1 MSIMNQ
7 APDNLS
13 DLTQSQ
19 VLIWT
24 GQQLSPNVP
33 LYNSPFTFELSGE
46 INVPHFQTAFQILI
60 DNSDAMRTV
69 FQSIDDIPQRK
80 LLESV
85 SYKVELLDFSK
96 ARLPNEDFQTWL
108 YERMKKSFELSEPLF
123 DSVLIK
129 MPGNIFT
136 WYFNQHHLI
145 CDASGVAVQYKAF
158 TKIYRRLAEGSTTT
172 DIKIPLFQNY
182 VEYEK
187 TNRLNP
193 KNAAAKHYWEEK
205 LKSVPNNLKLYGK
218 SVAENTTRS
227 KRVSLSLGKQR
238 TEKLLEIAKEKDLR
252 LLNSQLTLFNIFASI
267 LSVYLARIS
276 NEQNNVTFGTP
287 VHNRTTPDFKET
299 PGLFIEFFPFVIEVK
314 DEDTFVSLFKRVS
327 TKTYEFL
334 RNAQPGTSTPKLNR
348 AFNVVLNYIITDF
361 PDFNGIPCEAIWHHP
376 NHSDASHHLR
386 LQVYNDDSDSI
397 KLYFDLNLAVFSEK
411 MFETVPDHFL
421 KLLDAFIENP
431 YQSIVQSSLLSEAE
445 FQQIVIDFN
454 RQEEVENKHVLE
466 LFQIQVLK
474 NPHKPAVSDKTQTLT
489 YADLDQKSNQLA
501 NYLIEKEITAG
512 KRVAIYL
519 NRSADL
525 IIGILATFKAG
536 CAYVPIAANNPR
548 GRVSDRIK
556 ESHAAVVLTNSSHA
570 GNLDDLQVQIL
581 QIDADW
587 KRIKEQKTTNPY
599 QAILPEAL
607 AYIMFTSGST
617 GQPKGVQISQTALA
631 NYINWAGAAYEIT
644 DQSIF
649 PLFTTIDF
657 DLTVTS
663 IFVPLTFGASI
674 IVYEETGKG
683 PDLAIFDVI
692 EDNRADVIKLTPS
705 HLSLLKE
712 HNFSN
717 SRLRTMIIGGEDFK
731 RDLAESINQSF
742 HHEVK
747 IYNEYGPTEA
757 TVGCIVHRYDS
768 LNDLSGSVQ
777 IGKPIANMSA
787 YILDE
792 NLNPVPQ
799 GAVGKLYISGDGL
812 SVGYWN
818 DKELTEQ
825 KFLNNP
831 FQPETK
837 IYNTGDLARLNS
849 NDEIEYLG
857 RKDQQVK
864 IGGIRI
870 ELGEIESALSKHAG
884 IKDCVVEL
892 IDNNR
897 SAPIQSVTSS
907 DESVTNCIR
916 CGLPSNYPQVEFDE
930 NGVCNYCLS
939 FEDYRQ
945 NAEKYFKAPADLQ
958 GILDKGKAE
967 RQGEYD
973 CLVLLSGGKDSTYAL
988 AKLVGMGVSV
998 LAYTLDNGYI
1008 SESAKANI
1016 RRVVN
1021 LLGVDHVFGETPAM
1035 NQIFVD
1041 SLKRFSN
1048 VCNGCFKTIYTLST
1062 KVAFNKKIPFIVT
1075 GLSRGQFFETRL
1087 TEELFWK
1094 DDVETIDKTILEAR
1108 KSYHRVDDA
1117 VKRLLDTSI
1126 FDEESVFEKVQ
1137 FLDFYRFID
1146 VDFEEMM
1153 NYLDKRLPWIRPS
1166 DTGRST
1172 NCLINQVGIYVHKK
1186 ERGYSNYAFPYS
1198 WDVRMGHKSREVSL
1212 DEINEVID
1220 ENEVTRILDEIGYSS
1235 NNIKTD
1241 KSLVALYIAD
1251 AEIPNADLRNDLKNY
1266 LPDYMIPTYFKRME
1280 SFPLTDNGKVDRKT
1294 LRNLAVISQK
1304 ENTDYVAPETEFE
1317 IILSEIWSEVLQIEK
1332 PGVNDNF
1339 LELGGNSLAA
1349 IRITSRVNNAFDLA
1363 LPVNTVFENPN
1374 ISQLAGHIEKSISI
1388 MLAELNR

>member
-7 APDNLS
+7 ALNNLS
-13 DLTQSQ
+13 YLTQSQ
-19 VLIWT
+19 LLIWT

-33 LYNSPFTFELSGE
+33 LYNSPFTFELAGE
-46 INVPHFQTAFQILI
+46 INVSHFQTAFQILI
-60 DNSDAMRTV
+60 DKSDSMRTV
-69 FQSIDDIPQRK
+69 FESINDIPQTK
-80 LLESV
+80 LLDSV

-96 ARLPNEDFQTWL
+96 EKDSNEQFQTWL
-108 YERMKKSFELSEPLF
+108 NERMKKSFELSKPLF
-123 DSVLIK
+123 DSVLIN
-129 MPGNIFT
+129 MPDNKFT

-145 CDASGVAVQYKAF
+145 CDASGVAVLYKVF
-158 TKIYRRLAEGSTTT
+158 TKIYRRLAEGATTT

-187 TNRLNP
+187 TNRLNL
-193 KNAAAKHYWEEK
+193 KNAATKAYWEEK
-205 LKSVPNNLKLYGK
+205 LQSVPNNLKLYGK
-218 SVAENTTRS
+218 SVEKNTTFS
-227 KRVSLSLGKQR
+227 KRVSLPLGKQR
-238 TEKLLEIAKEKDLR
+238 TEKLLEIAKEKDFR
-252 LLNSQLTLFNIFASI
+252 LLNSQLTLFNIFASV

-276 NEQNNVTFGTP
+276 NEQNNIAFGTP
-287 VHNRTTPDFKET
+287 VHNRSTPDFKET
-299 PGLFIEFFPFVIEVK
+299 PGLFIEFFPFTTEIK
-314 DEDTFVSLFKRVS
+314 NEDTFVSLFKRVS
-327 TKTYEFL
+327 NKTYEFL
-334 RNAQPGTSTPKLNR
+334 RNAQPGASSPKLNR

-361 PDFNGIPCEAIWHHP
+361 PDFNGIPCEAVWHHP
-376 NHSDASHHLR
+376 DHSDSGHYLR
-386 LQVYNDDSDSI
+386 LHVYNDNSDSI

-411 MFETVPDHFL
+411 MFDTVPNHFL

-431 YQSIVQSSLLSEAE
+431 HQSIGQASLLSEAE

-454 RQEEVENKHVLE
+454 NHKEVENKHVLE

-474 NPHKPAVSDKTQTLT
+474 NPEKTAVSDKTQKLT
-489 YADLDQKSNQLA
+489 YADLDEKSNQLA

-519 NRSADL
+519 NRSVDL
-525 IIGILATFKAG
+525 IISILATFKAG

-548 GRVSDRIK
+548 GRVADRIK
-556 ESHAAVVLTNSSHA
+556 ESQAAIVLSNSSLA
-570 GNLDDLQVQIL
+570 ADIDDLQVPVL
-581 QIDADW
+581 RLDADW
-587 KRIKEQKTTNPY
+587 HRIKEHKTANPDKM
-599 QAILPEAL
+599 IMPEAL

-617 GQPKGVQISQTALA
+617 GQPKGVQISHLALA
-631 NYINWAGAAYEIT
+631 NYINWAGKEYGIT
-644 DQSIF
+644 DQATF

-674 IVYEETGKG
+674 IIYEESKTG

-705 HLSLLKE
+705 HLGLLKE
-712 HNFSN
+712 RDLKN
-717 SRLRTMIIGGEDFK
+717 SRLRTMIVGGEDFK
-731 RDLAESINQSF
+731 RDLAESIVESF
-742 HHEVK
+742 HHEIA

-757 TVGCIVHRYDS
+757 TVGCIVHRYDLS
-768 LNDLSGSVQ
+768 NDLSNSVP
-777 IGKPIANMSA
+777 IGKPIANMLA

-799 GAVGKLYISGDGL
+799 GGVGKLFISGDGL

-825 KFLNNP
+825 RFLTNP

-837 IYNTGDLARLNS
+837 IYDTGDLARLNS
-849 NDEIEYLG
+849 EAQIEYLG

-884 IKDCVVEL
+884 IKDCVVEM
-892 IDNNR
+892 INGKR
-897 SAPIQSVTSS
+897 SVSV
-907 DESVTNCIR
+907 ESVTNCIR

-930 NGVCNYCLS
+930 KGVCNYCLS
-939 FEDYRQ
+939 FEHYRQ
-945 NAEKYFKAPADLQ
+945 NAQKYFKAPADLQ
-958 GILDKGKAE
+958 KLLDNVKVE
-967 RQGEYD
+967 RKGEYD

-998 LAYTLDNGYI
+998 LAFTLDNGYI

-1021 LLGVDHVFGETPAM
+1021 VLGVDHVFGETPAM
-1035 NQIFVD
+1035 NEIFVD
-1041 SLKRFSN
+1041 SLKRYSN

-1062 KVAFNKKIPFIVT
+1062 QVAFNKKIPFIVT

-1094 DDVETIDKTILEAR
+1094 DDIATIDKTILEAR

-1126 FDEESVFEKVQ
+1126 FNEDSVFEKVQ
-1137 FLDFYRFID
+1137 FLDFYRFVD

-1153 NYLDKRLPWIRPS
+1153 NYLDKHLPWIRPS

-1198 WDVRMGHKSREVSL
+1198 WDVRMGHKTREVSL
-1212 DEINEVID
+1212 DEINEEID
-1220 ENEVTRILDEIGYSS
+1220 ENEVTRILGEIGYSS
-1235 NNIKTD
+1235 KDVNTD
-1241 KSLVALYIAD
+1241 KNLVAYYIAD
-1251 AEIPNADLRNDLKNY
+1251 AEISTSDLRNSLKNY
-1266 LPDYMIPTYFKRME
+1266 LPDYMIPTYFKQME
-1280 SFPLTDNGKVDRKT
+1280 SFPLTDNGKVDRKA
-1294 LRNLAVISQK
+1294 LRNLAVISK
-1304 ENTDYVAPETEFE
+1304 EVNTDYVAPETEFE
-1317 IILSEIWSEVLQIEK
+1317 KMLSEIWSEVLQIGK
-1332 PGVNDNF
+1332 PGVHDNF
-1339 LELGGNSLAA
+1339 LEIGGNSLAA
-1349 IRITSRVNNAFDLA
+1349 IRITSRVNNAFDLE
-1363 LPVNTVFENPN
+1363 LPVNIVFESST
-1374 ISQLAGHIEKSISI
+1374 ISQLADHIEKSISM